1 MILDS
6 SAVAS
11 MFFKDN
17 YTERVRKLIANSGS
31 EECKTLDFTYA
42 EVSNVAWK
50 RIILF
55 GENQEYVLKNLK
67 LAIDFLNKMCE
78 ITKVRE
84 IIDETVELALMEK
97 TSFYDTAFLQLAM
110 INNDKLLTTDLKFY
124 NKLEQKYKEFVIIP

>member
-1 MILDS
+1 
-6 SAVAS
+6 

-31 EECKTLDFTYA
+31 EECKTLDFAYA

-50 RIILF
+50 RIISF

-110 INNDKLLTTDLKFY
+110 INNDKLLTIDLKFY
-124 NKLEQKYKEFVIIP
+124 NKLEQKYKKFVIIP